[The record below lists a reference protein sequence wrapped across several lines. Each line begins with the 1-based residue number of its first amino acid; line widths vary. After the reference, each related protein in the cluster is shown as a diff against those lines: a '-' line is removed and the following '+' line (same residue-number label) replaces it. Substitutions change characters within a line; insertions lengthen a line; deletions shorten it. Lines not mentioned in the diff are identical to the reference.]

1 MPIGP
6 EMVWAWSR
14 EISSDLAG
22 RRCTGIETGS
32 TWAALS
38 FAPDSGILCSLHHG
52 FYGCCRVWKADF
64 EELRETA
71 GKMPRFDEMLKK
83 YLPGA
88 KLAAADQI
96 GFDRILKL
104 DFVRAIGA
112 GFVQR
117 FSLIFEFMSHRSN
130 LFITDEDGR
139 ILEVL
144 RPVHPEDRQP
154 RIAIAGVMYAPP
166 PPVSERTIP
175 ELLVDLAF
183 DKPVAGFGK
192 ELSRALNEA
201 AEKWPAD
208 VLRKGMAGFLED
220 STAGMR
226 FQWLKKT
233 VTLFP
238 GLLPGAVPVQADHA
252 LDAAREAVLF
262 PLLDEETK
270 RLKKQVLDAL
280 RKDLKNIRAKRKGLQ
295 TRKMQ
300 AAEAWKWKQ
309 AGELLLAWQHSVP
322 KGASEVELTDWEKDP
337 PEPVKIRLDP
347 VLSPVKN
354 AEAYFRLFKK
364 KKISTASAER
374 EMNNLKKRERS
385 LQGMIVEAANID
397 NIRTLRRFG
406 EEKGLLQPPGKKR
419 RKKPL
424 PHRRFE
430 LDGALVLVGRNERG
444 NRHVT
449 FDLAKGNDIW
459 LHARDVP
466 GSHVV
471 LRRLDG
477 RESSFSPDDRRLL
490 FAASLAAYYSKN
502 REAGKVLVDYTEKK
516 HVVPQKG
523 AVADVTYHHGR
534 SVTVSPLYWKDCAEG
549 TP

>member
-1 MPIGP
+1 MSIGP

-14 EISSDLAG
+14 DISSQLTG

-38 FAPDSGILCSLHHG
+38 FTQDCGILCSLHHDH
-52 FYGCCRVWKADF
+52 YGCCRVGKDDF
-64 EELRETA
+64 QKLREAA
-71 GKMPRFDEMLKK
+71 GKMPRFEEMLKK
-83 YLPGA
+83 HLPGA
-88 KLAAADQI
+88 RLAAAEQV

-104 DFVRAIGA
+104 VFERAIGA
-112 GFVQR
+112 GFLQR
-117 FSLIFEFMSHRSN
+117 FSVIFEFMSHRSN

-139 ILEVL
+139 IMEVL
-144 RPVHPEDRQP
+144 RPVHPEEGQSRT
-154 RIAIAGVMYAPP
+154 AIAGVLYVPP
-166 PPVSERTIP
+166 PPVSEKTIQD
-175 ELLVDLAF
+175 LLDDPAF

-192 ELSRALNEA
+192 ALSTALKVA
-201 AEKWPAD
+201 AEKGATD
-208 VLRKGMAGFLED
+208 VVHNGVAAFLGD

-233 VTLFP
+233 LTLFP
-238 GLLPGAVPVQADHA
+238 VLLPGAVPVQADNA

-262 PLLDEETK
+262 PLLNEETE
-270 RLKKQVLDAL
+270 RLKNQVLRIL
-280 RKDLKNIRAKRKGLQ
+280 QKDLKDVRAKKSGLQ

-300 AAEAWKWKQ
+300 AAEAWKWKR

-322 KGASEVELTDWEKDP
+322 RRASEIELTDWEKDP
-337 PEPVKIRLDP
+337 PVPVKIRLDP
-347 VLSPVKN
+347 ALSPVEN
-354 AEAYFRLFKK
+354 ARAYFRLFKK
-364 KKISTASAER
+364 KKIPTASVER
-374 EMNNLKKRERS
+374 EINSLKKQEGS
-385 LQGMIVEAANID
+385 LQTMISEVENID
-397 NIRTLRRFG
+397 SIRTIRRFG
-406 EEKGLLQPPGKKR
+406 EETGLLHPPGRKGR
-419 RKKPL
+419 RKTL
-424 PHRRFE
+424 PYRRFD
-430 LDGALVLVGRNERG
+430 LDGAFVLVGRNERG

-477 RESSFSPDDRRLL
+477 KESSFSPDDRRLL

-502 REAGKVLVDYTEKK
+502 RGAGKVLVDYTERK
-516 HVVPQKG
+516 HVTPQKG

-534 SVTVSPLYWKDCAEG
+534 SVSVSPLYWKECAEE